1 MMNVKTFSVTLTVH
15 TKQTE
20 PQSIKHNNVS
30 VQSSDDLLVL
40 STCNLTKSNPK
51 VHSHSPYQVIN

>member
-1 MMNVKTFSVTLTVH
+1 MMNVKTFSVTQTVH
-15 TKQTE
+15 TKQME

-40 STCNLTKSNPK
+40 STCNSTNLNLKSIRIHLTK
-51 VHSHSPYQVIN
+51 